1 MLANVKDTAGL
12 MGEHEVIRAQM
23 DFLTNSLNNMV
34 TGHAPLKDAMI
45 RCRYQLYDLK
55 DGLRRHHESDERVL
69 KSLPTRVLFDDT
81 IKEHKIIQEQIDA
94 AIVLADRALETE
106 TNQVELSRY
115 ARRIRDTFSR
125 TRRFIETHHHRENAL
140 LKSLLAAGTS
150 SSVPA

>member
-1 MLANVKDTAGL
+1 MLASMRETAAL

-34 TGHAPLKDAMI
+34 TGYAPVKDAI
-45 RCRYQLYDLK
+45 TKCRYGLYDLK

-69 KSLPTRVLFDDT
+69 KSLPTKALFDDT
-81 IKEHKIIQEQIDA
+81 IKEHKIIQEQIEA

-106 TNQVELSRY
+106 PNQVELNRY

-125 TRRFIETHHHRENAL
+125 TRQFIEIHHTKEDKL
-140 LKSLLAAGTS
+140 LKTLHSPVS
-150 SSVPA
+150 